1 MSTLTLLAWNR
12 SSKGCFAASR
22 ASKNLIFQ
30 TRWYSAILQQAAPV
44 EVEHYSSPWW
54 KSFGDLDDYKSEK
67 FRIQT
72 FNKISPKV
80 KRRIP
85 ACLQIIV

>member
-1 MSTLTLLAWNR
+1 MSNFTSLAWNR
-12 SSKGCFAASR
+12 SGKGSLIASR
-22 ASKNLIFQ
+22 ASKKLIFQ
-30 TRWYSAILQQAAPV
+30 NRWYSAILQQAAPV

-54 KSFGDLDDYKSEK
+54 KSFGDFDDYKSEK

-80 KRRIP
+80 KGIL
-85 ACLQIIV
+85 ACLLLAV